1 MIIDFIEHF
10 NDQPFDVFRS
20 DNAAIVVDGEV
31 LYVEN
36 PLVADV
42 AKELLL
48 VFVQSARVQRD
59 ATLKAFDAA
68 PMVGFSVSRHHL
80 KMVEHQTASKFILA
94 YLFGGKD
101 ACLASGAFWRGNGS
115 PRHCLESHKIPQDC
129 DALSLGPT
137 STTSFTQL
145 KVWAC
150 YVCGQLL
157 LFGALSLRSSGR
169 PNIYCDIRIFPQVI
183 LSRGRRPRIA
193 SLVHDVPMVMLSAC
207 KTFLADA
214 LSNIICV
221 YIQY

>member
-68 PMVGFSVSRHHL
+68 TSPKALASVSQRS
-80 KMVEHQTASKFILA
+80 A
-94 YLFGGKD
+94 GGYI
-101 ACLASGAFWRGNGS
+101 G
-115 PRHCLESHKIPQDC
+115 
-129 DALSLGPT
+129 
-137 STTSFTQL
+137 
-145 KVWAC
+145 
-150 YVCGQLL
+150 
-157 LFGALSLRSSGR
+157 
-169 PNIYCDIRIFPQVI
+169 
-183 LSRGRRPRIA
+183 
-193 SLVHDVPMVMLSAC
+193 DVVM
-207 KTFLADA
+207 
-214 LSNIICV
+214 
-221 YIQY
+221 